1 MRGQALAAALCA
13 GFTAWLSVRFLMKY
27 FESERLT
34 PFGVFCIVWGVFC
47 SLYFLF

>member
-1 MRGQALAAALCA
+1 VRGQALVAALCA
-13 GFTAWLSVRFLMKY
+13 GLTAWLSVRFLMKY